1 MTTFAMRHSYMR
13 HMGGGKI
20 IHGYNQN
27 KTDESVKMGKIEG
40 KVEKK
45 GGGEVKDEVIAIKKS
60 IVKDLKNIK
69 GESKRKSK
77 RRMTDKKPIKGD
89 DVAEG
94 EMKNSKISKSAK
106 KQTDVEKEKKKDEE
120 KRELKKLDD
129 LVIPKG
135 YHMRLAGNVNH
146 EGEAR
151 SGGYFIRSLWAYDS
165 YY

>member
-45 GGGEVKDEVIAIKKS
+45 GGEVKDEVIAIKKS

-77 RRMTDKKPIKGD
+77 RRMTDKKPIKGG
-89 DVAEG
+89 DVADEI
-94 EMKNSKISKSAK
+94 KNSKISKSAK
-106 KQTDVEKEKKKDEE
+106 KQTDVEKEKKKDE
-120 KRELKKLDD
+120 
-129 LVIPKG
+129 
-135 YHMRLAGNVNH
+135 VNL
-146 EGEAR
+146 
-151 SGGYFIRSLWAYDS
+151 SSV
-165 YY
+165 